1 MAHLALQIFS
11 GQVVR
16 PHWIPG
22 EDALDDVDY
31 GEDRPDAVA
40 AQARMSPQDPLP
52 APRAL
57 ARGRG
62 MGMSRV

>member
-11 GQVVR
+11 GQVVLR
-16 PHWIPG
+16 HSIPG
-22 EDALDDVDY
+22 DDALDDADY

-52 APRAL
+52 AEGPRAR
-57 ARGRG
+57 ARG
-62 MGMSRV
+62 